1 MNYSKH
7 AAFAAALV
15 ALIPAAIAKDKKSQ
29 ESSKDEIQVAG
40 HVALADGPVRRFL
53 LTEHYSRVYLYAERD
68 AGQAITL
75 VDVTKASQPFVI
87 ADVNSVPADGSNL
100 VLAAGTAALV
110 STAPAVN
117 AQSVQTIRIMD
128 LSDPKNP
135 KIAREF
141 TGVTAVA
148 RDDRRGLVYV
158 ANGEGIWILQQH
170 LATDPDVIKAYD
182 YQIRYGMSM
191 YPPK

>member
-1 MNYSKH
+1 M
-7 AAFAAALV
+7 AALAV
-15 ALIPAAIAKDKKSQ
+15 LIPAAIAKDKKSK
-29 ESSKDEIQVAG
+29 ESDKDEIQVAG
-40 HVALADGPVRRFL
+40 HVAVTGGPVRRFL
-53 LTEHYSRVYLYAERD
+53 LTEHYSRAYLYAERD
-68 AGQAITL
+68 GGRAITL
-75 VDVTKASQPFVI
+75 LDVTQASQPFVI
-87 ADVNSVPADGSNL
+87 ADVSSAPANANNL
-100 VLAAGTAALV
+100 MLAAGTAALV
-110 STAPAVN
+110 SSAA
-117 AQSVQTIRIMD
+117 AQPGQSEQTIRIMD

-135 KIAREF
+135 RIAREF
-141 TGVTAVA
+141 TGVTAVG